1 MDILEKKEYNI
12 IKIKKIISKTEK
24 SDEDM
29 IFLYKEFENYEYFQ
43 SLFKFHGL
51 TTMKKVIQ
59 HMCLKEVPR
68 GLYIY
73 KNGEHCSKVYVI
85 LEGKV
90 LISNKRKEN
99 DDIISEE
106 SNDKEEMLLSI
117 GQVLG
122 EKSVLENLKR

>member
-1 MDILEKKEYNI
+1 
-12 IKIKKIISKTEK
+12 
-24 SDEDM
+24 
-29 IFLYKEFENYEYFQ
+29 
-43 SLFKFHGL
+43 
-51 TTMKKVIQ
+51 
-59 HMCLKEVPR
+59 MCLKEVPR